1 MSQADSKRNGPQ
13 ANFQF
18 YPGPCNSPSGLEGGV
33 GTLPP
38 GFSQFVHQNKGLNL
52 KILPNERAM
61 LSIFMNKIQVADPDI
76 IVGHA
81 IKDHDLD
88 VMMHRMAAS
97 KVNSW
102 SKLGRSKLSKF
113 PVPISEVL
121 TQG

>member
-1 MSQADSKRNGPQ
+1 MSCVTSLPNEMDRRQIS
-13 ANFQF
+13 NFTLVRAIH
-18 YPGPCNSPSGLEGGV
+18 SGLEGGV

-38 GFSQFVHQNKGLNL
+38 GFSQFVRQNKGLNL

-97 KVNSW
+97 KVNTW
-102 SKLGRSKLSKF
+102 SKL
-113 PVPISEVL
+113 VD
-121 TQG
+121 